1 VQSFGCFEVG
11 VAFSGFRD
19 CRVCNSGVEET
30 EEGSERVRSLR
41 AALAGGLAGEDAVF
55 TAASDYSEWREAGG
69 CICHRRGEFVSEA
82 GP

>member
-1 VQSFGCFEVG
+1 
-11 VAFSGFRD
+11 
-19 CRVCNSGVEET
+19 
-30 EEGSERVRSLR
+30 VRSLR